1 LMQSHVRDCE
11 PNSGIQHTIA
21 QSCAGDASKTVEPN
35 ALGPRDNDCALQS
48 DNREIDANDSQVLGA
63 LLGLCQAS
71 ANVSSG
77 LSTVQIP
84 SDSSI
89 CNWTKHF
96 SLPELTSG
104 SAEHSIFSP
113 VSGPFPG
120 DGPTVYQALDRHFGV
135 SKQFQLPRGSVRV
148 RPDLSIEDGSQPAVK
163 RDRENSEDA
172 PYLQTKTTD
181 DAFMR
186 RLLKMRHTISIN
198 SSKNDNSPGSGG
210 SVAPL
215 KLSKNNSSKQPCDSP
230 FFLSNTTQER
240 CCSTSDGAA
249 PVVDIHVP
257 SVCECGTVIV
267 GVWYRNRPYYTHW
280 FRHPRYAALRAM
292 LEQNRCKNKYRPMC
306 GVQPSAGLASPGG
319 TCKDSVPSDS
329 TTSFQDSVPSSGSF
343 SEGASVEGSN
353 TASITPHDAFG
364 AVAASDDLLAP
375 KFMSLLCMLQL
386 VKHLDAVAFMYPSN
400 SPDAAPHP
408 NVALNHVKLSA
419 HIDCERSKGFVQYR
433 WYASDVDDLV
443 QDLTSNDTT
452 AKKVVG
458 CCSLAHWRRKP
469 PGRDSSKSVL
479 LVPETRD

>member
-1 LMQSHVRDCE
+1 
-11 PNSGIQHTIA
+11 
-21 QSCAGDASKTVEPN
+21 
-35 ALGPRDNDCALQS
+35 
-48 DNREIDANDSQVLGA
+48 
-63 LLGLCQAS
+63 
-71 ANVSSG
+71 
-77 LSTVQIP
+77 
-84 SDSSI
+84 
-89 CNWTKHF
+89 
-96 SLPELTSG
+96 
-104 SAEHSIFSP
+104 
-113 VSGPFPG
+113 
-120 DGPTVYQALDRHFGV
+120 
-135 SKQFQLPRGSVRV
+135 
-148 RPDLSIEDGSQPAVK
+148 
-163 RDRENSEDA
+163 
-172 PYLQTKTTD
+172 
-181 DAFMR
+181 
-186 RLLKMRHTISIN
+186 
-198 SSKNDNSPGSGG
+198 
-210 SVAPL
+210 
-215 KLSKNNSSKQPCDSP
+215 
-230 FFLSNTTQER
+230 
-240 CCSTSDGAA
+240 
-249 PVVDIHVP
+249 
-257 SVCECGTVIV
+257 
-267 GVWYRNRPYYTHW
+267 
-280 FRHPRYAALRAM
+280 
-292 LEQNRCKNKYRPMC
+292 MC

-400 SPDAAPHP
+400 APDAAPHP
-408 NVALNHVKLSA
+408 NAALNHVKLSA